1 MLQFSSICCSH
12 GETFSGA
19 TSLSS
24 VSKYKL
30 TNSTPFSIRV
40 LISLQVIPNL
50 RCLHSNELP
59 SRMNSF
65 LLDVGI
71 CIHGK
76 EKKDLLAKLAYNPH
90 MQLRRTKDCMYL
102 CHRAESGVLNAH
114 CTHSWHSPFSLF
126 TPGFKHTENDQVLL
140 SSSLP
145 HWWSLTILGTPSI
158 FHILLHWTPFD
169 HIHKTAK
176 TTGAEEWIHSKTFKS
191 REKGILK
198 RLITFRL
205 VMIMLQ
211 NLHGHFHGFQNCED
225 GYLAIKVLPPHQAI
239 YQQHILHHQYN
250 CSTL

>member
-1 MLQFSSICCSH
+1 
-12 GETFSGA
+12 
-19 TSLSS
+19 
-24 VSKYKL
+24 
-30 TNSTPFSIRV
+30 
-40 LISLQVIPNL
+40 
-50 RCLHSNELP
+50 LP
-59 SRMNSF
+59 SRRNSF

-71 CIHGK
+71 CMHGK

-145 HWWSLTILGTPSI
+145 HWWSLTILGTPKI

-176 TTGAEEWIHSKTFKS
+176 TTGAEEWIHS
-191 REKGILK
+191 
-198 RLITFRL
+198 
-205 VMIMLQ
+205 
-211 NLHGHFHGFQNCED
+211 
-225 GYLAIKVLPPHQAI
+225 
-239 YQQHILHHQYN
+239 
-250 CSTL
+250 

>member
-1 MLQFSSICCSH
+1 MLRFGSICCSH
-12 GETFSGA
+12 VNIFSGA

-50 RCLHSNELP
+50 CCLHSNELP
-59 SRMNSF
+59 SRRNSF

-114 CTHSWHSPFSLF
+114 CTFLAFSFLFVHSRFQVHWKWSGAFVFFFASLMI
-126 TPGFKHTENDQVLL
+126 
-140 SSSLP
+140 S
-145 HWWSLTILGTPSI
+145 
-158 FHILLHWTPFD
+158 HILLHWTPFD

-176 TTGAEEWIHSKTFKS
+176 TTGAEEWILS
-191 REKGILK
+191 
-198 RLITFRL
+198 
-205 VMIMLQ
+205 
-211 NLHGHFHGFQNCED
+211 
-225 GYLAIKVLPPHQAI
+225 
-239 YQQHILHHQYN
+239 
-250 CSTL
+250 